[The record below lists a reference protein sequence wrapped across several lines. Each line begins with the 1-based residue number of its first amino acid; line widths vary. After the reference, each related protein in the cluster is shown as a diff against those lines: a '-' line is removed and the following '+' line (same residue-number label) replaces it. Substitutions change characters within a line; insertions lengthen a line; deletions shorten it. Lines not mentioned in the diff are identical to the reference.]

1 MSMVAFA
8 TVAFVACDEPEEQ
21 KNPNFNHD
29 LTLAVD
35 VDNITT
41 NTAKVKVTHD
51 GSSADSWY
59 GFVTSEVT
67 KSDKALIEE
76 RAAAYKASA
85 ATSSLH
91 SPRNLT
97 SLRGVF
103 LLSANANVG

>member
-1 MSMVAFA
+1 M
-8 TVAFVACDEPEEQ
+8 
-21 KNPNFNHD
+21 
-29 LTLAVD
+29 D

-76 RAAAYKASA
+76 QAAAYKASA

-91 SPRNLT
+91 SPRILT